1 MLLSTEINHKKYS
14 FDSKEGIDLSIPYSS
29 DYNQINCFYAPF
41 YQDEPVRMGD
51 FVGSVALGGPVNFF
65 NAKINIHGNGTHTEC
80 VGHITKER
88 EPLLTV
94 LQDSLF
100 LAQLM
105 TVYPT
110 KRENGDRVIE
120 KFTLESLWFEDP
132 NVPFEALVIRT
143 LPNEIQK
150 KQVKYSGTNPIYIDH
165 DAMAFVADKGINH
178 ILVDIPSVDREEDGG
193 KLEAHRRFWM
203 DGRAKKCTITELIY
217 VPDSVPDGI
226 YVLNLQ
232 TASIQSDA
240 IPSKPIL
247 YQVR

>member
-29 DYNQINCFYAPF
+29 DYNQTNCFYAPF

-110 KRENGDRVIE
+110 KRENGNDTALLSQLAGKRGRVLA
-120 KFTLESLWFEDP
+120 FD
-132 NVPFEALVIRT
+132 
-143 LPNEIQK
+143 IQK
-150 KQVKYSGTNPIYIDH
+150 Q
-165 DAMAFVADKGINH
+165 A
-178 ILVDIPSVDREEDGG
+178 
-193 KLEAHRRFWM
+193 LEHT
-203 DGRAKKCTITELIY
+203 KEH
-217 VPDSVPDGI
+217 
-226 YVLNLQ
+226 
-232 TASIQSDA
+232 
-240 IPSKPIL
+240 
-247 YQVR
+247 